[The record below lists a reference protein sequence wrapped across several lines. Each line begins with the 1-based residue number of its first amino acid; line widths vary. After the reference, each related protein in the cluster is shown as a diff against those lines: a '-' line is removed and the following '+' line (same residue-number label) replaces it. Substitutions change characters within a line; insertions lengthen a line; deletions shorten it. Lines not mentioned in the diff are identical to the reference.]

1 MAATLSVEEKAK
13 GKRIITQFF
22 RTMPGV
28 QKNLMTLF
36 EKDGFQ
42 GVYRLQG
49 ILYPDNATEIDS
61 IDTLRKGLSMILQHI
76 YGMPVEDKEG
86 YFQEITKCK
95 TANQVI
101 RKEKETLVN
110 YFYDEHAE
118 LKDFLREAMVGD
130 RNFRLMNVLC
140 KRFLGEEED
149 EVTDMRSFKNQI
161 RNIRE
166 VLSEEISSGTTEEE
180 LIGIIK
186 EKQEEVASAPE
197 PEPAPAEA
205 PVADAAPAPT
215 SDDQAEEKKRIIT
228 STLGDDKYTALR
240 TVLLNTAIIDPNFST
255 FQVYLD
261 NILTPASRLIA
272 NNMETFSQGVAKIKE
287 FRDTLEKELS
297 S

>member
-42 GVYRLQG
+42 GVHRLQS
-49 ILYPDNATEIDS
+49 ILYPENATEINS

-110 YFYDEHAE
+110 YFYRDYAE

-130 RNFRLMNVLC
+130 KNFRLMNVLC
-140 KRFLGEEED
+140 KRFLREEED

-166 VLSEEISSGTTEEE
+166 VLGEEISSGTSENE
-180 LIGIIK
+180 LIAIIK
-186 EKQEEVASAPE
+186 EKQEEVAAAPE
-197 PEPAPAEA
+197 PEPAQEQAPA
-205 PVADAAPAPT
+205 AAPAPT
-215 SDDQAEEKKRIIT
+215 SDDQSEEKKRIIS
-228 STLGDDKYTALR
+228 STLGDDKYTAIR
-240 TVLLNTAIIDPNFST
+240 NVLLNTAIIDPNFST

-261 NILTPASRLIA
+261 NILAPSSRLTA
-272 NNMETFSQGVAKIKE
+272 NSMETFSQGVERIKE
-287 FRDTLEKELS
+287 FRDKLEKELS
-297 S
+297 

>member
-42 GVYRLQG
+42 GVYRLQS

-110 YFYDEHAE
+110 YFYGDYAE
-118 LKDFLREAMVGD
+118 LKDFLREAMVSD

-166 VLSEEISSGTTEEE
+166 VLGEEISSGTSEEE

-197 PEPAPAEA
+197 PEPAQAEVPA
-205 PVADAAPAPT
+205 ADSAPAPT
-215 SDDQAEEKKRIIT
+215 SDDQSEEKRRIIT

-240 TVLLNTAIIDPNFST
+240 DVLLKNTIIDPNFST

-261 NILTPASRLIA
+261 NILAPASRLIT
-272 NNMETFSQGVAKIKE
+272 NNMETFSQGVEKIKE
-287 FRDTLEKELS
+287 FRDNLEKELS